1 LPPARRP
8 ANPGTGTMTMGDR
21 EGLIARIRQVR
32 RLATVRDQPNTD
44 AGGTEPDRL
53 QALEARVAHVEQ
65 LLEGLQDSVHRESE
79 RHAKLI
85 AELETRVEPGAMG
98 AALAEDA
105 RNRGL

>member
-1 LPPARRP
+1 
-8 ANPGTGTMTMGDR
+8 MTMGDR

-32 RLATVRDQPNTD
+32 RSATVRDQPTSD
-44 AGGTEPDRL
+44 AGRTEPDRL
-53 QALEARVAHVEQ
+53 QALEARVTHVEQ